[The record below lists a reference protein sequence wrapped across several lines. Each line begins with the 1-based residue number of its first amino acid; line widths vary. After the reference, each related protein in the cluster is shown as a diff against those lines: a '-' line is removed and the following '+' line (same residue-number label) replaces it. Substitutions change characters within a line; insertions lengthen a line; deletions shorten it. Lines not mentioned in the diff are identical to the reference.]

1 MRVYYSCTLY
11 EDLDSDIVP
20 TDKAK
25 IIANKLDDIGIAK
38 FEIVIQQEPEP
49 PANQRFEGE

>member
-25 IIANKLDDIGIAK
+25 IIAK
-38 FEIVIQQEPEP
+38 FEIVIQQDPQP
-49 PANQRFEGE
+49 PANQYED

>member
-11 EDLDSDIVP
+11 EDIDGDTVP
-20 TDKAK
+20 VDKAR

-38 FEIVIQQEPEP
+38 FEIIIQQEPQP
-49 PANQRFEGE
+49 PANQQYED